1 MEELEPLHN
10 AHGAMETPPPT
21 GQMQQGQPDQQEPL
35 VSSQYRPLIPQQ
47 LPVIGGLPGP
57 IRRGHPGYQP
67 TLARV
72 VVSPRVWIRCEP
84 IKRSP

>member
-35 VSSQYRPLIPQQ
+35 VYSQYRPLIPQQ
-47 LPVIGGLPGP
+47 LPVIGRP